1 MKTGLYSVTDKA
13 LFDALIQSK
22 VTHDDMKDLFFKRA
36 VIISKETSRKSLASD
51 FSCYFHG
58 FYDYEKLSNILGTVG
73 RREKSTTNIISGSL
87 EKKEVEHAL
96 KDTLSIL
103 QKEGDIPK
111 YTHVA
116 NGGIEVTIQY
126 IKLDYKL
133 SEFRQSATREAKIL
147 IEPSEDGNYQLRY
160 PPNTKTQEFVKIFTE
175 ILQKENAEKEISI
188 DQITLESVKDP
199 KQRTLFFEKLI
210 ENIENYEVYDVSDV
224 YVSHPLIKT
233 LPASTKNESDEENDE
248 EDDLIVDTGHHITKA
263 SLKGRGVLD
272 SPELNNFLS
281 EGFYISRIIWTAK
294 VKGFVDSDKV
304 EFEALFADSDNCKL
318 FSYLIRG
325 YYKYKS
331 LEDFSKSRTLFD
343 KEKENLLS
351 SLMEKAARNIAN
363 EIVDKNTVKPHQD

>member
-1 MKTGLYSVTDKA
+1 MKIGLYSVTDKA

-58 FYDYEKLSNILGTVG
+58 FYDYEKLSNILGSVG
-73 RREKSTTNIISGSL
+73 RREKSTTNIITGNL
-87 EKKEVEHAL
+87 ERKELEDGL

-103 QKEGDIPK
+103 QKEGDIAK
-111 YTHVA
+111 YAYVA
-116 NGGIEVTIQY
+116 NNGIEVTIQY

-147 IEPSEDGNYQLRY
+147 IEPSDDGNYQLRF
-160 PPNTKTQEFVKIFTE
+160 PPNSKTQEFVQTFTG
-175 ILQKENAEKEISI
+175 ILRKENSEKEISI

-199 KQRTLFFEKLI
+199 VQRTLFFEMLI
-210 ENIENYEVYDVSDV
+210 HSIDNYEAHDVSDV
-224 YVSHPLIKT
+224 YVSHPLIKA
-233 LPASTKNESDEENDE
+233 LPSPSKDESDDENDE
-248 EDDLIVDTGHHITKA
+248 DDDLIVDTGHHITKA

-272 SPELNNFLS
+272 SPELKGFLS

-294 VKGFVDSDKV
+294 VKGFVDSDKA
-304 EFEALFADSDNCKL
+304 EFEALFVDSDNCKL

-325 YYKYKS
+325 FYKYKS
-331 LEDFSKSRTLFD
+331 HEEFSKSRTLFD
-343 KEKENLLS
+343 KEKETLLA

-363 EIVDKNTVKPHQD
+363 EIIDKNTVKPHHD